1 MYGLSEEYANAIPPI
16 FSMAKCIDEP
26 DREYSLD
33 QEPSLTGC
41 RSVIRN
47 KTRSRIIVR
56 WNNGVEVIVEPE
68 PRDRGWYA
76 SEREEVLV
84 ALELT
89 ARPKYF
95 SRKFLNLAK
104 TPIDAKLDE
113 ALQKLH
119 NFYRYGEHIS
129 GIPPFEKPSLESEG
143 FIPEPNLNY
152 KINIGIR
159 FKNHYPNE
167 RIYSSFLGATI
178 YTSIEHKDLKKTSS
192 DKLEHDRDLM
202 AEELFEETDAS
213 DSVSSEQLLL
223 TNAYVIDRS
232 NRLPD
237 YFTWLHGD
245 YYKLPRRNSVIG
257 DDGVYVQIINGRHD
271 GQKSKRYFNV
281 KECTSKPELLNALG
295 IYAERNAV
303 FEQKNTKQVQDLKS
317 RILELEKEAEKRNVE
332 INKLNDA
339 LSESKRR
346 EESLKEEL
354 KHQKRVH
361 DLELIGVNSK
371 HSHITSVNLI
381 KILELKGEINSLQ
394 QALKYIKEDSKSS
407 KFGDNVKNGTM
418 LFSLLVNVY
427 RFLV

>member
-1 MYGLSEEYANAIPPI
+1 MYGFSEEYANAIPPI

-26 DREYSLD
+26 NKEYSLD

-56 WNNGVEVIVEPE
+56 WANGVEVIVEPE
-68 PRDRGWYA
+68 PRDRGWYPNELE
-76 SEREEVLV
+76 SVTV
-84 ALELT
+84 GLELT
-89 ARPKYF
+89 ARPKDF

-104 TPIDAKLDE
+104 TPIDMKLDE
-113 ALQKLH
+113 LLQKLH
-119 NFYRYGEHIS
+119 NFHRYGEHFI
-129 GIPPFEKPSLESEG
+129 GVPPFDKKPLQPEG
-143 FIPEPNLNY
+143 LYPEPNLNY
-152 KINIGIR
+152 KISIDIR
-159 FKNHYPNE
+159 FKNHRPNE

-192 DKLEHDRDLM
+192 DKLQYGRDLM
-202 AEELFEETDAS
+202 TEELFQETDAS

-223 TNAYVIDRS
+223 TNAYVIDRG

-245 YYKLPRRNSVIG
+245 YYKLPRRDSMVG
-257 DDGVYVQIINGRHD
+257 EDGVYVQIVNGRHED
-271 GQKSKRYFNV
+271 QKRKRFFTV

-303 FEQKNTKQVQDLKS
+303 FEQKNTKQVQELRS
-317 RILELEKEAEKRNVE
+317 QILELEKEAEKRNIE

-346 EESLKEEL
+346 EDILKEDL
-354 KHQKRVH
+354 KHQKRLH
-361 DLELIGVNSK
+361 DLELININSK
-371 HSHITSVNLI
+371 HTHITSVNLF
-381 KILELKGEINSLQ
+381 KLLELKGEINTLQ
-394 QALKYIKEDSKSS
+394 QTLKYIKEDSKSS
-407 KFGDNVKNGTM
+407 KFGDNIKNGTM